1 MLGVFSNTNDGSLCN
16 DILQHDPRLQA
27 SSSPIPRI
35 RISLI
40 PSMVSNLCCSW
51 RYIVVS
57 CLFNIHFFTNISWLW
72 NGRRDVIYQL
82 LNATCTLFLGNLS
95 RVLQDYAKSVIHNR
109 LHSVAEEKDSELEPL
124 PTPPSLVPEED
135 QAGSPTEDKTSLTS
149 LKTQTKTSVEVI
161 LRKIK
166 PQVHHLLWPI
176 DIPVGAVPRTV
187 CIKNF
192 PANKCKDT
200 FFIPCYKVLL
210 LISRCAIMSR
220 CALSGVKF
228 GMPLLRWILKELPR
242 WISMISR

>member
-1 MLGVFSNTNDGSLCN
+1 MKWRTRCHLPVTNCYT
-16 DILQHDPRLQA
+16 
-27 SSSPIPRI
+27 
-35 RISLI
+35 
-40 PSMVSNLCCSW
+40 V
-51 RYIVVS
+51 
-57 CLFNIHFFTNISWLW
+57 
-72 NGRRDVIYQL
+72 
-82 LNATCTLFLGNLS
+82 FLGNLS

-109 LHSVAEEKDSELEPL
+109 LQSVAEEKEGELEPL

-135 QAGSPTEDKTSLTS
+135 QAGSPTEDKTSLPS

-166 PQVHHLLWPI
+166 PQVHHLLCPI
-176 DIPVGAVPRTV
+176 YKHSCWSCTANRLHE
-187 CIKNF
+187 KF
-192 PANKCKDT
+192 SNKCKDT